1 MAQTPSTDR
10 SRHGR
15 AAWGSRHRCTH
26 FTTTA
31 ARNALRYGPMNGRAE
46 EHCALASHET
56 ASATQLSKTSARVVL
71 RLVVPPEAGTSAAD
85 HAADTHFRRPTR
97 PELWLFTS
105 AQARDRLLT
114 FRGPRRNPRESG
126 CALRAPHDQ
135 YPSTHPKCLS
145 PAKTH
150 RPRPAVDRSGRRDA
164 ELRPD
169 TDSHHQPTSKGPL
182 LTLEAA
188 VPRVKEARRPRVP
201 LTRS

>member
-31 ARNALRYGPMNGRAE
+31 ARTALRYEPMNGRAE
-46 EHCALASHET
+46 AHCALASHET
-56 ASATQLSKTSARVVL
+56 ASATRFVKDERSNCPCAWWSHPKLGRVL
-71 RLVVPPEAGTSAAD
+71 PIMPQTPTFIDR
-85 HAADTHFRRPTR
+85 RRP
-97 PELWLFTS
+97 EVWLFTS
-105 AQARDRLLT
+105 AEARDRLLT
-114 FRGPRRNPRESG
+114 FRGPRGNPRESG
-126 CALRAPHDQ
+126 CAFRAPHDQ
-135 YPSTHPKCLS
+135 RPSTHPKCLS

-169 TDSHHQPTSKGPL
+169 TDSHHQPN
-182 LTLEAA
+182 LERPA
-188 VPRVKEARRPRVP
+188 VDARGC
-201 LTRS
+201 RSSG